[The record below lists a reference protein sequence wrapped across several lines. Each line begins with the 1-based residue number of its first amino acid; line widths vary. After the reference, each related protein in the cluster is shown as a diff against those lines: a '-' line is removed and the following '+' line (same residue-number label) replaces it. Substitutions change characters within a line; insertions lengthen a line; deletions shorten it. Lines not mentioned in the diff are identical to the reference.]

1 MFDPNFSKQFI
12 TWLFNFNNNQKK
24 KINFKLFMLYLKT
37 DMLNSMFTL
46 A

>member
-12 TWLFNFNNNQKK
+12 TWLFNFNNKQK
-24 KINFKLFMLYLKT
+24 KINCKLFMLYLKT